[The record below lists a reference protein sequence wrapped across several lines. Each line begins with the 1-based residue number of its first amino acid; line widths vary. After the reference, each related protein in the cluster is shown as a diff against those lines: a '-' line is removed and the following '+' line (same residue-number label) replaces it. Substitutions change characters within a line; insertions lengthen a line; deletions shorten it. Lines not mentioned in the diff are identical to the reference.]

1 MALSALGIDVM
12 LPAFGDIREGFGLS
26 PDSTAV
32 ARIVTAYF
40 LGLAIGQAFY
50 GPFADRFGRKPV
62 LYVGFSIYAAGAL
75 SATFAP
81 SLGLLLFF
89 RFVWGLGA
97 AGSRVVVLSMVRDTW
112 SGERMARAMSFIMA
126 IFVLV
131 PVAAPSLGAAI
142 VSVLDWRW
150 VFAFCA
156 VYVTVM
162 AVWARRLPETLHP
175 EFRID
180 RLRLDW
186 VTRAARLVLTN
197 RVTMGYTLALT
208 ALFGVFT
215 SYLASSEI
223 IFSETFGRGDQFPV
237 IFGVLAAFMGVAML
251 TNGAVVSRFGVR
263 RLVHGVLF
271 AYVGAAG
278 ALAFFVVSHEG
289 RPPFLPFTV
298 GLGLMLVMHAL
309 LLPNVNTVAMDPM
322 DEVAGTAAAVI
333 GTISTAFGALF
344 GSMLDGAFDGTAT
357 PISLG
362 FVVFG
367 VAALL
372 LVTWAERGRLF
383 RPLGG

>member
-12 LPAFGDIREGFGLS
+12 LPAFGDIRQGFGLP

-40 LGLAIGQAFY
+40 LGLAAGQAFY

-75 SATFAP
+75 SSTFAP
-81 SLGLLLFF
+81 SLGLLLVF

-112 SGERMARAMSFIMA
+112 SGDRMARAMSFIMA

-142 VSVLDWRW
+142 VTVLDWRW

-156 VYVTVM
+156 VYVTAM

-180 RLRLDW
+180 RLRLDR
-186 VTRAARLVLTN
+186 VVRAARLVLTN
-197 RVTMGYTLALT
+197 RLTMGYTFALT

-223 IFSETFGRGDQFPV
+223 IFSETFGRGDQFPI
-237 IFGVLAAFMGVAML
+237 IFGVLAAFMGIAML
-251 TNGAVVSRFGVR
+251 TNGAVVSRLGVR
-263 RLVHGVLF
+263 RLVHGVLLG
-271 AYVGAAG
+271 YVGAAG
-278 ALAFFVVSHEG
+278 VLAVFVVAHEG
-289 RPPFLPFTV
+289 RPPFLPFTA

-322 DEVAGTAAAVI
+322 EEVAGTAAAVI
-333 GTISTAFGALF
+333 GTISTALGALF
-344 GSMLDGAFDGTAT
+344 GSILDAAFDGTAT

-362 FVVFG
+362 FVGFG
-367 VAALL
+367 IAALL
-372 LVTWAERGRLF
+372 FVTWAEQGRLL
-383 RPLGG
+383 RRVAR